1 MSLKELAQILGTF
14 MPVAKI
20 RKNCYLLGTE
30 AKQVKVVGDSL
41 CMVRVGGGYVT
52 LEEYYDHYSLKQCVA
67 LFHILA
73 TEATTYQETIVE
85 LLRSHSVEPSTIT
98 SFSRTKDDELWS

>member
-1 MSLKELAQILGTF
+1 

-20 RKNCYLLGTE
+20 GENCYLLGTE

-52 LEEYYDHYSLKQCVA
+52 LEEYYDRYSVKQCTA
-67 LFHILA
+67 LFHI
-73 TEATTYQETIVE
+73 I
-85 LLRSHSVEPSTIT
+85 SM
-98 SFSRTKDDELWS
+98 